1 MRVWENRP
9 SGGERGKEGGGARGG
24 GGGGIAYSLCG
35 PSGNGYN
42 MYKAYQWLK
51 SVEKS
56 RPVIY
61 SDTDGE
67 WNSDL

>member
-1 MRVWENRP
+1 MYQPFAVTRVV
-9 SGGERGKEGGGARGG
+9 
-24 GGGGIAYSLCG
+24 AYSEAAGQRL
-35 PSGNGYN
+35 N